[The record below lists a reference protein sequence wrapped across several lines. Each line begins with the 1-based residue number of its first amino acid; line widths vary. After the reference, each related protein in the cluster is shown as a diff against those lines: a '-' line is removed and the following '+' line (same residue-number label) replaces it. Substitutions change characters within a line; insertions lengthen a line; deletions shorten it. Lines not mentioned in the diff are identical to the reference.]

1 MAFETNVF
9 DFPMEASANVSAVTY
24 TGNPPVYSSG
34 GIPQFSA
41 VMVDT
46 TTGNVNDVILAT
58 TGKLIL
64 GIAQDGPATGPGQ
77 SIRLRQL
84 GISKAIASGAVSY
97 GDMVYVANSS
107 GQLGTAPAAGATDS
121 FCVGIALTAAT
132 AVGDTFSVL
141 LVPGL
146 ATNVNA

>member
-9 DFPMEASANVSAVTY
+9 DFPMEASANVSPVTY
-24 TGNPPVYSSG
+24 SGSPPVYSGG

-58 TGKLIL
+58 TGKLAL
-64 GIAQDGPATGPGQ
+64 GIVQDGPASGPGQ
-77 SIRLRQL
+77 SVRVRQL

-97 GDMVYVANSS
+97 GDMLYVANTS
-107 GQLGTAPAAGATDS
+107 GQLGTAPAAGVSDS

-132 AVGDTFSVL
+132 AAGDTISVL
-141 LVPGL
+141 MVPGL